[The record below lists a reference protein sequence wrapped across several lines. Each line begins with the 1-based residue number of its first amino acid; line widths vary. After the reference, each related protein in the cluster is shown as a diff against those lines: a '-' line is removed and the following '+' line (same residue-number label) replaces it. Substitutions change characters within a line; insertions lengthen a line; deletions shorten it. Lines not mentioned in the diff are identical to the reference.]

1 VALRPTLLLTPDAAG
16 RLTVP
21 AGASVLLPAACYV
34 EEPPAPSAGLAYLG
48 DIWSAPGRG
57 RELARRSAE
66 LSHVLARAMTEV
78 ITGGPDPH
86 ALPLTLD
93 YATHFV
99 EAVLERLARLADAG
113 GGDEVRLSPARLRHA
128 LERPGTGRQFKAA
141 QKKQSF
147 QWMLLRL
154 AAGADDELVWSQP
167 SLPSRLAARGRRA
180 LWLRRSPPPGSG
192 DLYGARLGRGEAT
205 LRALGVAILDVPDLV
220 QPFVVR
226 RRSDVRRRL
235 AGLLSEILGPS
246 FRDFGAPARGLGQVA
261 DLFAEMLPPT
271 RLESRAENEARYARY
286 FDRHPVR
293 AFVTAT
299 GHGKL
304 DPALFFMAE
313 CHRRGRPTV
322 VIQHG
327 GQYGYDDKLPSFFT
341 MDLGLPSI
349 FVSWG
354 WTRFPGPYD
363 PALQKARIV
372 PLPEPRL
379 SELRLRAAARVR
391 PAGPPTLLVPLSK
404 FRTLDNRVGGNATDG
419 VVAELRRGVQ
429 ETIEALRPEFE
440 RFIVTYRSGSF
451 ETDPLRPYLAGLPAG
466 TVELLDSR
474 QAPASSLLAR
484 AHAVLWDV
492 TATGLFET
500 VTGDVPT
507 VALFRRGRW
516 AAEAAWAETLMREAG
531 IAAYDG
537 AEAAASL
544 RRFVGRPEE
553 WERARAHVQP
563 VLDAFARADDDYRA
577 RWKDFLESL

>member
-1 VALRPTLLLTPDAAG
+1 MALRPTVLLTPDAAG
-16 RLTVP
+16 RLIVP
-21 AGASVLLPAACYV
+21 EGVSALLPAACYV
-34 EEPPAPSAGLAYLG
+34 EQPPAAATGLRYLG

-66 LSHVLARAMTEV
+66 LSHVLARGMTEV

-113 GGDEVRLSPARLRHA
+113 GGELRLSPPGLRHE

-154 AAGADDELVWSQP
+154 AAGADDEVSWREP
-167 SLPSRLAARGRRA
+167 SLPARLAARWRRA
-180 LWLRRSPPPGSG
+180 LWMRRAPAPEAG
-192 DLYGARLGRGEAT
+192 DLYGTRLGRGEAA
-205 LRALGVAILDVPDLV
+205 LRGLGLPILDVPDLV
-220 QPFVVR
+220 QPFVAHR
-226 RRSDVRRRL
+226 RRDARRRL
-235 AGLLSEILGPS
+235 AGLFSEVLGPS
-246 FRDFGAPARGLGQVA
+246 FRDLGASARGLGQVA
-261 DLFAEMLPPT
+261 DVFAEMLPPT

-286 FDRHPVR
+286 FDRNPVR

-313 CHRRGRPTV
+313 CQRRGRPTV

-341 MDLGLPSI
+341 MDQGLPSI

-363 PALQKARIV
+363 PALQKAHIV
-372 PLPEPRL
+372 PMPEPRL
-379 SELRLRAAARVR
+379 SELRLRAQARVR
-391 PAGPPTLLVPLSK
+391 PTGPPTLLVPLSK

-429 ETIEALRPEFE
+429 ETIEALRPDFE
-440 RFIVTYRSGSF
+440 RFVVTYRSASF
-451 ETDPLRPYLAGLPAG
+451 ETDPLRPYLAGLPTG

-516 AAEAAWAETLMREAG
+516 AEEAAWAETLMREAG

-544 RRFVGRPEE
+544 RRFVSRPSE
-553 WERARAHVQP
+553 WDAARTQVQP

-577 RWKDFLESL
+577 RWKAFLESL